1 MESDLHPISALN
13 ILFKYADDTN
23 LVVPE
28 NTDVSLAEEFDHIKQ
43 WAFANKMV
51 INEDKTKEIVFRRPC
66 ARRLQMFP
74 SVDCVELVQH
84 AKLLGVML
92 QDNFS
97 LEMHINYVLSLCIV
111 KEYIL

>member
-43 WAFANKMV
+43 WALANKM
-51 INEDKTKEIVFRRPC
+51 I
-66 ARRLQMFP
+66 
-74 SVDCVELVQH
+74 SVCP
-84 AKLLGVML
+84 M
-92 QDNFS
+92 
-97 LEMHINYVLSLCIV
+97 LCIAALD
-111 KEYIL
+111 KI